1 MTATTVPDLKRGT
14 WKLDAGHSEVG
25 FSVRH
30 MMISKVRGRFRSFE
44 GTLTVPED
52 LSKSTVEVTIDA
64 KSFDTGH
71 EARDAAV
78 LSEEYLDADRYPQLT
93 YKSTSIREAG
103 DGTYI
108 LDGELTIKG
117 VTRPVPLKLELGGAV
132 KDPYGFERIGFS
144 ASTEI
149 NRKDF
154 GITTDIPMDGGGV
167 VVGDK
172 IKIDIDAQFIYNNG

>member
-1 MTATTVPDLKRGT
+1 MTATIVPDLKRGT
-14 WKLDAGHSEVG
+14 WKLDATHSEIG

-30 MMISKVRGRFRSFE
+30 MMIGKVRGRFRSFE

-52 LSKSTVEVTIDA
+52 LSQSSVEVTIDA

-78 LSEEYLDADRYPQLT
+78 VSAEYLDADRYPHLT
-93 YKSTSIREAG
+93 YRSTGVREDG
-103 DGTYI
+103 DGYI
-108 LDGELTIKG
+108 LDGELTVRD
-117 VTRPVPLKLELGGAV
+117 VTRPVALKMELHGVV
-132 KDPYGFERIGFS
+132 KDPYGFERVGFT

-154 GITTDIPMDGGGV
+154 GVTVDLPMDGGGV

-172 IKIDIDAQFIYNNG
+172 IKIEIEAEFVFGG